1 MATTNEFVLHEV
13 HTFYYENSL
22 YTVVNPSVL
31 ESLPGMPL
39 LEPETLDASD
49 IRKALALLKCPELA
63 YAPRDHHFT
72 CDLLKRLNCHMN
84 DLPLIKAQQW
94 TRTGWKLN
102 PDTEAAW
109 YTLESVL
116 HYVINIL
123 DRHVH
128 CTAEKTS
135 GFDIHWPPPSSF
147 GYHTV
152 QKTEVL
158 ARAAAHK

>member
-39 LEPETLDASD
+39 LEPETLDALD
-49 IRKALALLKCPELA
+49 IWKALALLKCPELA

-84 DLPLIKAQQW
+84 DLPLVKAQQW
-94 TRTGWKLN
+94 TRTG
-102 PDTEAAW
+102 
-109 YTLESVL
+109 
-116 HYVINIL
+116 
-123 DRHVH
+123 
-128 CTAEKTS
+128 
-135 GFDIHWPPPSSF
+135 
-147 GYHTV
+147 
-152 QKTEVL
+152 
-158 ARAAAHK
+158 